1 MSDMLIQM
9 DAEKRREVGFEA
21 MDSQIDYPRTCC
33 ATMGCM
39 GDCHQGRKECSHM
52 PIKEAAS
59 SCTELG
65 ADDYSE
71 ADEKQSRLVTVVLV
85 VAIWV
90 LALPAAWFGV
100 AHLFKTMVEAA
111 P

>member
-1 MSDMLIQM
+1 MLIQM

-65 ADDYSE
+65 AD
-71 ADEKQSRLVTVVLV
+71 ADEQMRSADSIGFIYIAVG
-85 VAIWV
+85 AICWACFIVWV
-90 LALPAAWFGV
+90 IAGGPNA
-100 AHLFKTMVEAA
+100 
-111 P
+111 

>member
-1 MSDMLIQM
+1 MSDILIPM
-9 DAEKRREVGFEA
+9 AADRRLDVGFDA
-21 MDSQIDYPRTCC
+21 MDSQIEYARTCC
-33 ATMGCM
+33 ATMGCL
-39 GDCHQGRKECSHM
+39 GDCDQGRKDCRHPMPAEACS
-52 PIKEAAS
+52 
-59 SCTELG
+59 ELG

>member
-1 MSDMLIQM
+1 MSDILIPMARDPGHEGM
-9 DAEKRREVGFEA
+9 DDTAEWA
-21 MDSQIDYPRTCC
+21 TSPRTFVPQ
-33 ATMGCM
+33 GC
-39 GDCHQGRKECSHM
+39 DQQGRYTPTIAAEACS
-52 PIKEAAS
+52 
-59 SCTELG
+59 ELG